1 MNQHDFAA
9 GQLTASTVPH
19 QSSHTNSVNHNH
31 PYRCELVPRV
41 SSKCMMHYQTL
52 GQAGDLCYGST
63 TTQTAGSFATH
74 RFATNLE
81 HQPLPSLN
89 EQLYNSTSYQTRSR
103 GFKKKKIMGRDLQ
116 NLNFDPFVDFL
127 YNETTISNKN
137 DALIYVLI

>member
-81 HQPLPSLN
+81 HQPLPSLKN
-89 EQLYNSTSYQTRSR
+89 NYITVHHIRLVREVL
-103 GFKKKKIMGRDLQ
+103 KKKIMGRDLQ